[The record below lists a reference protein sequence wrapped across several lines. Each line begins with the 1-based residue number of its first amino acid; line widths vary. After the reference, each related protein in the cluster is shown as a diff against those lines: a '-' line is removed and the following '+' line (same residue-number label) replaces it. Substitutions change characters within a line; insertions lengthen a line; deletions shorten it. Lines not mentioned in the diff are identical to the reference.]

1 MVWYVF
7 YSSPV
12 YYESLTLISPDAEN
26 QDVDE
31 SRKKTSKRL
40 GSRTRGMS
48 GMVSKMHRTRRQTP
62 NTRKLKFPKQSWTK
76 SVGRSMKRCLMM
88 VVRWPIFPKRLKV
101 RKDMFRTLEG
111 ANERLQKV
119 LQTRYII
126 RRIQNRL
133 LINVIGHWKEN
144 ALCFHETRSAQ
155 CLALL
160 EDVPDLHGNH
170 HGQQTS
176 NWRKASHLVQ

>member
-1 MVWYVF
+1 
-7 YSSPV
+7 
-12 YYESLTLISPDAEN
+12 LTKAEKKQASDWDQGREECQEWFLKCTEPDAKHKKAQVPQTILDKVCWAINEAMPN
-26 QDVDE
+26 DGRAMAYIPQTAQSQEGYVQN
-31 SRKKTSKRL
+31 SRGRKRA
-40 GSRTRGMS
+40 
-48 GMVSKMHRTRRQTP
+48 V
-62 NTRKLKFPKQSWTK
+62 
-76 SVGRSMKRCLMM
+76 
-88 VVRWPIFPKRLKV
+88 
-101 RKDMFRTLEG
+101 